1 LIMIIF
7 IFSKFSKLERN
18 VVKMFTPGTTRA
30 HARGRTDW
38 RSLGGEG
45 CQVLVT
51 RNAPVSAILRS
62 RPGAGRRRSYGTAR
76 KVRMG
81 RPSTLS
87 RMIERVLR
95 AAAEAEVSQGDGVE
109 LSLKEA
115 SMEQVITGKQGV
127 LEPRRIEGWQTLMM
141 GPTAKLS
148 KRRSPTKKRSPPRR
162 LAKDPREIEARC
174 RSWFRSDRLP
184 ETVFTVAARRPV

>member
-1 LIMIIF
+1 M
-7 IFSKFSKLERN
+7 SCG
-18 VVKMFTPGTTRA
+18 P
-30 HARGRTDW
+30 RTGFAEMLNQETGDV
-38 RSLGGEG
+38 RFCQFLVIGDVRF

-184 ETVFTVAARRPV
+184 ETVFTVAARRRA